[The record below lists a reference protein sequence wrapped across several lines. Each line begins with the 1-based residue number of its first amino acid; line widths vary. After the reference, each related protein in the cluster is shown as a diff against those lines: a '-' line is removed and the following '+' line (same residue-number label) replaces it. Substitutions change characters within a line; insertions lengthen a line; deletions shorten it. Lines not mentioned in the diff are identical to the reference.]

1 MFNRKCVQNVIE
13 VSCQIQKFWIQFA
26 DLCHGFLG
34 GLALA
39 HLIITMTTNPYDWL
53 TGTPHKFTLL
63 GDTYVNTMYILTVV
77 CLVSIVDRFD
87 THAEYNIIYIF

>member
-1 MFNRKCVQNVIE
+1 MGYRKCVQNVIE
-13 VSCQIQKFWIQFA
+13 VSCQIQKCWIQFA

-53 TGTPHKFTLL
+53 TGTPQKFTLL
-63 GDTYVNTMYILTVV
+63 GDTYVNTMYFLTVV
-77 CLVSIVDRFD
+77 CLVSIVDRFV
-87 THAEYNIIYIF
+87 ALEKYLFIMM